1 MSQLSESTLTCGR
14 HSQIP
19 ATHYCAK
26 CAMPLC
32 DNCARPQSDGTIKCP
47 TCSVGARL
55 PEAPRPRIPVH
66 SPLVSHPCAQHPE
79 VKTIRRCSG
88 CGAHTCETCSFTLEG
103 NLHICPTCA
112 MKGPTGLSSSRK
124 KLVIV
129 GMLLAVW
136 STVATGLM
144 ATGYLAGSSEAAAG
158 LAFSFLIFFPTLIGF
173 AVSLSAQ
180 ERRLQNPALVWVAVA
195 WNTLLLIGFVA
206 LIVIGNLSNG

>member
-1 MSQLSESTLTCGR
+1 
-14 HSQIP
+14 
-19 ATHYCAK
+19 
-26 CAMPLC
+26 
-32 DNCARPQSDGTIKCP
+32 
-47 TCSVGARL
+47 
-55 PEAPRPRIPVH
+55 
-66 SPLVSHPCAQHPE
+66 
-79 VKTIRRCSG
+79 
-88 CGAHTCETCSFTLEG
+88 
-103 NLHICPTCA
+103 